1 MSPRSMVEVS
11 GRWAS
16 YYDHLMNTLFLGTYP
31 RFMRGVTARMQIQP
45 GDEILDLGSG
55 TGRNAR
61 LMLSAAPEVERILG
75 VDLSERML
83 ARARR
88 RCAGQPRIR
97 FAKRRIEQPLPF
109 AEEFDIVFVSFV
121 LHGFEDEDKLRII
134 ANARDALRPGGSLWI
149 LDYDEFDLERT
160 RQPIRWLFTHFECE
174 LASEFL
180 RLDLTAMLSGSGF
193 GQFVT
198 YQFMYGTV
206 RLLKAVKQLGQ

>member
-31 RFMRGVTARMQIQP
+31 RFMRGVAARMQIQP

-61 LMLSAAPEVERILG
+61 LMLSAAPEVERIVG

-109 AEEFDIVFVSFV
+109 AEEFDIAFISFV

-160 RQPIRWLFTHFECE
+160 RQPVRWLFTHFECE

-180 RLDLTAMLSGSGF
+180 RLDLAAMLSGSGF
-193 GQFVT
+193 GQFAT
-198 YQFMYGTV
+198 HQFMYGTV
-206 RLLKAVKQLGQ
+206 RLLKAVKQPGQ

>member
-11 GRWAS
+11 GRWAP
-16 YYDHLMNTLFLGTYP
+16 YYDHLMNTLFLGMYP
-31 RFMRGVTARMQIQP
+31 RFMRGVTAKMQIQP

-61 LMLSAAPEVERILG
+61 LMLGAAPEVERIIG

-88 RCAGQPRIR
+88 KCAGQPQISFTQHRID
-97 FAKRRIEQPLPF
+97 EPLPF
-109 AEEFDIVFVSFV
+109 TEEFDIVFISFV

-160 RQPIRWLFTHFECE
+160 RRPLRWLFTHFECE

-180 RLDLTAMLSGSGF
+180 RLNLAAMLADSGF
-193 GQFVT
+193 GQFT
-198 YQFMYGTV
+198 THQFMYGTV
-206 RLLKAVKQLGQ
+206 RLLKAVKQPGQ

>member
-31 RFMRGVTARMQIQP
+31 RFMRGVTARMQLQP
-45 GDEILDLGSG
+45 GDAILDLGSG

-61 LMLSAAPEVERILG
+61 LIFDSAPEIERIVG
-75 VDLSERML
+75 IDLSDLML

-88 RCAGQPRIR
+88 RCAGQPRIS
-97 FAKRRIEQPLPF
+97 FEKHRIEQPLPF
-109 AEEFDIVFVSFV
+109 TGEFDVAFISFV

-134 ANARDALRPGGSLWI
+134 ANARDALKPGGSLWI

-160 RQPIRWLFTHFECE
+160 HQPLRWMFTHFECE

-180 RLDLTAMLSGSGF
+180 RLDLATMLAGSGF
-193 GQFVT
+193 GQFAT
-198 YQFMYGTV
+198 HQFMYGTV
-206 RLLKAVKQLGQ
+206 RLLEAVKQPG